1 MLKIVT
7 MVTMVTMASIG
18 SKTKYS
24 ASKNIDKKS

>member
-1 MLKIVT
+1 MLKI
-7 MVTMVTMASIG
+7 VTMVTMASIG